1 MSFFVFQH
9 AWSVAILLEDKLHC
23 SASLISDRQIVTAAH
38 CFFNKAIRFDD
49 SKFTL
54 VFGASDPTDQA
65 NVIKR
70 GGKFR
75 SISKV
80 HINPSFDKKS
90 AYFDVAIVELSEPIQ
105 NFQKNIWP
113 ICLPDSPMKD
123 IDHLFDK
130 TGRVVAFGSNPND
143 NQVLSEIFLTV
154 RDKDFCNLKYYVSP
168 IDEKFTEIL
177 KKLPDLFNN
186 PAIFCAQF
194 EGTNFGTCRGDSGMQ
209 YINVCL
215 VMEFFY

>member
-65 NVIKR
+65 SVIKR
-70 GGKFR
+70 GGKIR
-75 SISKV
+75 NINKV
-80 HINPSFDKKS
+80 YINPLFDKES
-90 AYFDVAIVELSEPIQ
+90 AYFDIAIVELSEPIQ
-105 NFQKNIWP
+105 NFQENIWP

-130 TGRVVAFGSNPND
+130 TGRVVAYGSNPID
-143 NQVLSEIFLTV
+143 NPVLSEIILTV
-154 RDKDFCNLKYYVSP
+154 RSKLFCDLKYDVSF
-168 IDEKFTEIL
+168 IDEKFTEIR

-186 PAIFCAQF
+186 PSIFCAQF

-209 YINVCL
+209 YINVSL